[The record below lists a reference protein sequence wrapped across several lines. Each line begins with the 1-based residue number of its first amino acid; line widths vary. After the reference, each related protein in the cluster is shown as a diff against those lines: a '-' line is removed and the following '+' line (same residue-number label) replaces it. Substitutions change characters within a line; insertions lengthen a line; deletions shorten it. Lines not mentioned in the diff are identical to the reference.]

1 MSLLQSLMLAAVA
14 PVEELPPETVQ
25 ALPADAAAT
34 VADAGGQGISYLQ
47 LLLEA
52 SLPVQVIM
60 LLLAIGSVLSWVI
73 IFRKNRAFAAAS
85 DEADEF
91 VSRFWS
97 GVDLTQLYRGA
108 TAAIDACW
116 FDDSPCIVTMIP
128 NTVPTRPTYGA
139 VEPMLAS
146 SSRLCSWRS
155 ISRA

>member
-14 PVEELPPETVQ
+14 PVEELPAEAAQ
-25 ALPADAAAT
+25 ALPADAAAAAAT
-34 VADAGGQGISYLQ
+34 DAGGQGISYLQ
-47 LLLEA
+47 LLVDA

-60 LLLAIGSVLSWVI
+60 LLLAIGSVVSWVI

-91 VSRFWS
+91 ESRFWS

-116 FDDSPCIVTMIP
+116 FDDRPCIVTMIP

-146 SSRLCSWRS
+146 SS
-155 ISRA
+155 